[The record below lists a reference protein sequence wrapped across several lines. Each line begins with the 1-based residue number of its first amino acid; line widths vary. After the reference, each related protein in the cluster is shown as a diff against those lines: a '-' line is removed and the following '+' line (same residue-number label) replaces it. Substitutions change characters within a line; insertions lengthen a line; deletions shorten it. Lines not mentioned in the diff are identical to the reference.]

1 MKIKYVLG
9 ISCGYHDSA
18 ACLLK
23 NGKVV
28 SACEEERFT
37 GIKHDSSFP
46 YNTIKWIFESN
57 SITKDDI
64 SEICFYENPTLKLDR
79 IKESTNKKPKR
90 WYNFFSKKNNII
102 ERNQEGYDILL
113 KDIETIKGKQ
123 TKVSFTDHHSSHLA
137 YSYYTSPFES
147 SAILSVDGVG
157 EWKTTALGIGKG
169 NKIKELQSI
178 NFPHSLGMFYSSM
191 TAFLGFKPNEGEYKV
206 MGLAPYGNPTKFNSK
221 FEDILQE
228 SERDEYKLNMKYFTY
243 EYSDTHM
250 FNENLGEQLGIPNR
264 LPDEPLTQ
272 DYKDLAASV
281 QFQYE
286 KFFFKLLDR
295 LYKITESPNLCL
307 AGGCAYNGTAN
318 GKIKEKTKFQ
328 NVWIPPAP
336 SDAGSCIGATL
347 SKHYVNNKIPRVDNT
362 NPFLGPHYSKE
373 YILRALNDFGNDVY
387 YEWKPQDEMIPYI
400 AHEISENNILGLF
413 QGRIEFGAR
422 ALGNRSILA
431 NPRDPQMKSRL
442 NMMIKKREGFRPFA
456 PICLLNSLTTYFDY
470 DSEIPYMNQVVKVKE
485 RFRKQLPSITHV
497 DGSARVQTING
508 FPNRYIESLLK
519 QLDKLNGFPIVIN
532 TSFNLKDQTMV
543 LTPEDAIRTFL
554 NCEMDI
560 LILGSYV
567 VKKKIL

>member
-1 MKIKYVLG
+1 MSFILG
-9 ISCGYHDSA
+9 ISCGFHDSA
-18 ACLLK
+18 ACLLR

-37 GIKHDSSFP
+37 GIKHDFSFP
-46 YNTIKWIFESN
+46 HNTINWILESN
-57 SITKDDI
+57 SITKEDI
-64 SEICFYENPTLKLDR
+64 DVICFYESPQEKLDR
-79 IKESTNKKPKR
+79 IQKSTSKKPKR
-90 WYNFFSKKNNII
+90 WYETFSNKNTIL
-102 ERNQEGYDILL
+102 ERNEESYKSLL
-113 KDIETIKGKQ
+113 KDIEKIKGKK
-123 TKVSFTDHHSSHLA
+123 TKISFSTHHSSHLA
-137 YSYYTSPFES
+137 YSYYTSPFDS

-157 EWKTTALGIGKG
+157 EWKTTSLGVGKD

-178 NFPHSLGMFYSSM
+178 NFPHSLGMFYSTM

-206 MGLAPYGNPTKFNSK
+206 MGLAPYGNPTKFNLK
-221 FEDILQE
+221 FEDIIQE
-228 SERDEYKLNMKYFTY
+228 SENGEYKLNMKYFTY

-250 FNENLGEQLGIPNR
+250 FNEMLGEQLGIPNR
-264 LPDEPLTQ
+264 LPEEPLTQ

-328 NVWIPPAP
+328 NIWIPPAP
-336 SDAGSCIGATL
+336 SDAGSCIGAAL
-347 SKHYVNNKIPRVDNT
+347 NEVYKNKDIKRIVNT
-362 NPFLGPHYSKE
+362 NPFLGPLYTKE
-373 YILRALNDFGNDVY
+373 DNLKSLNDYSDDVY
-387 YEWKPQDEMIPYI
+387 YEWKPREQMIPFI
-400 AHEISENNILGLF
+400 AQQITENNIIGLF
-413 QGRIEFGAR
+413 QDRIEFGAR

-431 NPRDPQMKSRL
+431 NPCDPQMKSRL
-442 NMMIKKREGFRPFA
+442 NRVIKKREGFRPFA
-456 PICLLNSLTTYFDY
+456 PICTFDSLTTYFNY
-470 DSEIPYMNQVVKVKE
+470 DSEIPYMNQVVKVNE
-485 RFRKQLPSITHV
+485 RFKNKLPSITHV
-497 DGSARVQTING
+497 DNSARVQTVTHNS
-508 FPNRYIESLLK
+508 NRYISLLLK
-519 QLDKLNGFPIVIN
+519 ELHKTNGFPIVIN

-543 LTPEDAIRTFL
+543 LTPEDAIKTFL